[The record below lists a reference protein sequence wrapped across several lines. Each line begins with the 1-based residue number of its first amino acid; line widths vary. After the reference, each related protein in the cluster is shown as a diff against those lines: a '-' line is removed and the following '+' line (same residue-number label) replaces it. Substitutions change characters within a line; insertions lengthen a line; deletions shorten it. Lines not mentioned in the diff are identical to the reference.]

1 MRLATAPHCSL
12 DVDREGVHFKMDTG
26 TKLIPCL
33 VTRDA
38 LVARAVRDG
47 LETRDQGV
55 IFGMFRGAIEAVARV
70 QFEAGIMYPMVSRG
84 QV

>member
-1 MRLATAPHCSL
+1 MRLTSAPHCSL
-12 DVDREGVHFKMDTG
+12 DVNGEGVHFKMDTG

-38 LVARAVRDG
+38 LLARAARDG
-47 LETRDQGV
+47 LETRDQGT
-55 IFGMFRGAIEAVARV
+55 IFGLFRGAIEAVARV